1 MTPALAC
8 RLRLFETV
16 IDPPVVRFIG
26 DPGRLGPEVMKGFVM
41 SPAAAF
47 EYFVGDVL
55 KMLTV
60 HEQMLIALHYPRC
73 FVFKLFPKRG
83 DIRDPDILQRGMI
96 GNVTTY
102 AQNMDDIS
110 KMLEGNLM
118 PR

>member
-47 EYFVGDVL
+47 ECFVGDVL
-55 KMLTV
+55 KMLTDAPV
-60 HEQMLIALHYPRC
+60 RG
-73 FVFKLFPKRG
+73 VFTSDLVRRRAG
-83 DIRDPDILQRGMI
+83 VLG
-96 GNVTTY
+96 V
-102 AQNMDDIS
+102 
-110 KMLEGNLM
+110 
-118 PR
+118 